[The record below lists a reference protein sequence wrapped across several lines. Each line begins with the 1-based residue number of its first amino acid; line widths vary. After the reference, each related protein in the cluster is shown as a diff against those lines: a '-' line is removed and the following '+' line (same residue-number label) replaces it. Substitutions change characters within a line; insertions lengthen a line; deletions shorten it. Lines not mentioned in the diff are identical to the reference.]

1 MIRIYTKTRHIS
13 KIKNFLDLLDIENEI
28 YTINDN
34 PSDTPFDIGISYCY
48 PRKITEPLLSTPKNG
63 FVNYHPAPLPK
74 YPGITELD
82 DAIKNREMQWGV
94 TAHYMDKNYDTGQII
109 RVKEIILHEPPT
121 SPQELGA
128 ISHYFLFQLFKE
140 TIIAMTEK
148 HSLGGEGFW
157 YDGDWRKMPWVKP
170 QIVDGKL
177 TRFNYVIQYPENL
190 KTGNNFDIGSFT
202 YINCKFGVEIK
213 DDVQIGSHCSIYSH
227 STIDQKKGTV
237 LLKKNCKIGTHCTVM
252 PNVTIGENSVIGA
265 YSFVNKDVP
274 DNEIWTGTPA
284 SFKSKVDK

>member
-13 KIKNFLDLLDIENEI
+13 KIKIFLDSLDIKNEI
-28 YTINDN
+28 YTIDDN
-34 PSDTPFDIGISYCY
+34 PSDTPFDIGVSYCY
-48 PRKITEPLLSTPKNG
+48 PRKISESLLSIPKNG

-74 YPGITELD
+74 YPGVTELD
-82 DAIKNREMQWGV
+82 DAIKNRETQWGV

-109 RVKEIILHEPPT
+109 RVKEIILHEPPI

-148 HSLGGEGFW
+148 YSLGGEGFW
-157 YDGDWRKMPWVKP
+157 YDGDWRKMPWIKP

-177 TRFNYVIQYPENL
+177 TKFNYVIQYTENL

-202 YINCKFGVEIK
+202 YINCKFGVEIQ

-284 SFKSKVDK
+284 SFQSKVDK